1 METKKDVININ
12 EMDLGFA
19 EEVMSEPGGEN
30 LRKCFACGTCTA
42 GCPIS
47 EIDSAFN
54 PRRIIRQILFGMREE
69 VLSSPAIWFC
79 LVCYRCYAHC
89 PQNVN
94 FPDLMRALRYL
105 AIKGGYVKPDVVD
118 RIRAVDILLQ
128 TRRHDFIKHEVVEK
142 MQSNTQPK
150 NKTKEDLK
158 SGRDV

>member
-1 METKKDVININ
+1 METKKDVIIIN

-47 EIDSAFN
+47 EIDEEYS
-54 PRRIIRQILFGMREE
+54 PRKIIRQILFGMRRE
-69 VLSSPAIWFC
+69 VLTSPAIWFC

-94 FPDLMRALRYL
+94 FPDLMRVLQYL
-105 AIKGGYVKPDVVD
+105 AIKNNYVTPDILD
-118 RIRAVDILLQ
+118 RIKEIDKRLQIL
-128 TRRHDFIKHEVVEK
+128 RHDLIKYDITKQRQERSQGKKIEEK
-142 MQSNTQPK
+142 K
-150 NKTKEDLK
+150 
-158 SGRDV
+158 

>member
-47 EIDSAFN
+47 EIDSTFN

-79 LVCYRCYAHC
+79 LICYRCYAHC

-94 FPDLMRALRYL
+94 FPDLMRVLRYL
-105 AIKGGYVKPDVVD
+105 AIKGGYVKPDIIN
-118 RIRAVDILLQ
+118 RIRAADILVQ
-128 TRRHDFIKHEVVEK
+128 TQRHDFIKYNVEK
-142 MQSNTQPK
+142 GAQLE
-150 NKTKEDLK
+150 TKIKKEIKDTLK
-158 SGRDV
+158 SGKDE